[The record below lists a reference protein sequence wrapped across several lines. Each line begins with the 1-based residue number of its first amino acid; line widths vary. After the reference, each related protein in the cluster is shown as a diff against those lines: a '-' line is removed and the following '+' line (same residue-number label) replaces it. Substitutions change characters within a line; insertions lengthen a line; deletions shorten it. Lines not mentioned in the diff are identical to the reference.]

1 MTTMPTPPQ
10 LEAAFTQVSAALDK
24 LEGRKIDL
32 LKEPWDAVE
41 KAVIKLLGGPFDP
54 KQMEHQVVALG
65 LATAFARRLNADHQA
80 FWFPSR
86 EAAEGA
92 SLGFPEALIML
103 SPFGAV
109 LEALGGARLARLDDV
124 AKDIRG
130 SLAQVKFGAG
140 GLGGGPQRLHPE
152 DYMRFFDPGF
162 VQLIAL
168 DAQKAGQTWA
178 TPPERLALDVRDA
191 IGRAQKLP
199 AELKKQMEAQLLTAL
214 QRMEPGKPLISQAQR
229 APRVCEV
236 VGLLFGSAV
245 STGSAPE
252 EFWMDVVIP
261 LLFIGAPETFPVL
274 DGQELEA
281 AKQGIDPML
290 LFLDVVPYQFKA
302 PDDEGL
308 LGAFPGA
315 TLGLPHEGF
324 GAVTNLR
331 LIKVGTAAIKDAVAA
346 FDERKSRAAL
356 AKFAEQVRAQTGDVK
371 LQGTDEARQM
381 YDAAMVLLADLKRVV
396 DSGKDVCVRR
406 LTEAEAAS
414 EPALALVR
422 QALSAPRIILAT

>member
-1 MTTMPTPPQ
+1 MTMPTPPQ
-10 LEAAFTQVSAALDK
+10 LESAFTQVSAAIDK

-32 LKEPWDAVE
+32 LKEPWDAIE
-41 KAVIKLLGGPFDP
+41 KGVIKLLGGPFNP
-54 KQMEHQVVALG
+54 QVMEHQVVALG
-65 LATAFARRLNADHQA
+65 LSTAFARRLNADHQA

-109 LEALGGARLARLDDV
+109 LEALASARLARLDDV
-124 AKDIRG
+124 AKDIRS

-140 GLGGGPQRLHPE
+140 GLGGAQQRLHPE
-152 DYMRFFDPGF
+152 DYMRLFDPGF
-162 VQLIAL
+162 VQVVAL
-168 DAQKAGQTWA
+168 DPQKANQTWT
-178 TPPERLALDVRDA
+178 TPPERLAIDVRDA

-199 AELKKQMEAQLLTAL
+199 PDLKKQMESQLLTAL
-214 QRMEPGKPLISQAQR
+214 QRMEPGKPLISQVQR

-236 VGLLFGSAV
+236 IGLLFGSAT

-261 LLFIGAPETFPVL
+261 LLFIGAPETFPTL

-290 LFLDVVPYQFKA
+290 LFLDVVPYTFKA
-302 PDDEGL
+302 PEDEGL
-308 LGAFPGA
+308 LGAFPGS

-331 LIKVGTAAIKDAVAA
+331 LIKVGPDAIKDAIAK
-346 FDERKSRAAL
+346 FDEKAARASL
-356 AKFAEQVRAQTGDVK
+356 AKFAEHVKKQTGEVK

-396 DSGKDVCVRR
+396 ESGKTVCVRR

-414 EPALALVR
+414 EPALSLVR

>member
-1 MTTMPTPPQ
+1 MTMPTPPQ
-10 LEAAFTQVSAALDK
+10 LDAAFAQVSGAIDQ
-24 LEGRKIDL
+24 LEGRKVDL
-32 LKEPWDAVE
+32 TKEPWDVIE
-41 KAVIKLLGGPFDP
+41 KAVIKLLGGPFNP
-54 KQMEHQVVALG
+54 QKMEHQVVALG

-109 LEALGGARLARLDDV
+109 MDALASARLARLDDV
-124 AKDIRG
+124 QKDIRT

-140 GLGGGPQRLHPE
+140 GLGAGPQRIGPE
-152 DYMRFFDPGF
+152 DYMRLFDPGF
-162 VQLIAL
+162 VQLVAL
-168 DAQKAGQTWA
+168 DPVKAGQTWM
-178 TPPERLALDVRDA
+178 TPPDRLAIDVRDA

-199 AELKKQMEAQLLTAL
+199 PDLKKQMEGQLLTAL
-214 QRMEPGKPLISQAQR
+214 QRMEPGKPLISQVGR

-236 VGLLFGSAV
+236 IGLLFGSTT

-261 LLFIGAPETFPVL
+261 FLFVGTPDTFPQL
-274 DGQELEA
+274 EGQELEA

-290 LFLDVVPYQFKA
+290 LFLDVVPYQFKS
-302 PDDEGL
+302 PEEDGL
-308 LGAFPGA
+308 LNAFPGSS
-315 TLGLPHEGF
+315 LGLPHEGF
-324 GAVTNLR
+324 GAVQNLR
-331 LIKVGTAAIKDAVAA
+331 LVKVGIDAIKEPISK
-346 FDERKSRAAL
+346 FDEKKTRECLARFAAEV
-356 AKFAEQVRAQTGDVK
+356 KKQTGEVA
-371 LQGTDEARQM
+371 LQGQDEAKQM
-381 YDAAMVLLADLKRVV
+381 LDAAMVLLNDLKRVV

>member
-1 MTTMPTPPQ
+1 MTMPTPPQ
-10 LEAAFTQVSAALDK
+10 LEAAFTQVSSALDK
-24 LEGRKIDL
+24 LEGRKVDL
-32 LKEPWDAVE
+32 DKEPWDAIE
-41 KAVIKLLGGPFDP
+41 KGVIKLLGGPFNP
-54 KQMEHQVVALG
+54 QQMEHQVVALG
-65 LATAFARRLNADHQA
+65 LSTAFARRLHADHQA

-109 LEALGGARLARLDDV
+109 MEALATARLARLDDV
-124 AKDIRG
+124 QKDLRT

-140 GLGGGPQRLHPE
+140 GLGGGAQRLHPE
-152 DYMRFFDPGF
+152 DYMRLFDPGF
-162 VQLIAL
+162 VQVVAL
-168 DAQKAGQTWA
+168 DSQKAAQTW
-178 TPPERLALDVRDA
+178 TTNPERLAIDVRDA

-199 AELKKQMEAQLLTAL
+199 AELKKQMEGQLLTAL
-214 QRMEPGKPLISQAQR
+214 QRMEPGKPLISQVQR

-236 VGLLFGSAV
+236 IGLLFGSTT

-252 EFWMDVVIP
+252 EFWMDVVMP
-261 LLFIGAPETFPVL
+261 LMFIGTPTAFPTL

-290 LFLDVVPYQFKA
+290 LYLDVVPYQFKA
-302 PDDEGL
+302 PEDEGL
-308 LGAFPGA
+308 LGAFPGS

-331 LIKVGTAAIKDAVAA
+331 LIKVGTGAMKDAISK
-346 FDERKSRAAL
+346 FDEKQCRASL
-356 AKFAEQVRAQTGDVK
+356 AKFAEHVKTQTGVVK
-371 LQGTDEARQM
+371 LQGTDEAKQM
-381 YDAAMVLLADLKRVV
+381 FDAAMVLLTDLKRVI

-422 QALSAPRIILAT
+422 QALSGSRIILAT

>member
-1 MTTMPTPPQ
+1 
-10 LEAAFTQVSAALDK
+10 
-24 LEGRKIDL
+24 
-32 LKEPWDAVE
+32 
-41 KAVIKLLGGPFDP
+41 
-54 KQMEHQVVALG
+54 
-65 LATAFARRLNADHQA
+65 
-80 FWFPSR
+80 
-86 EAAEGA
+86 
-92 SLGFPEALIML
+92 
-103 SPFGAV
+103 
-109 LEALGGARLARLDDV
+109 
-124 AKDIRG
+124 
-130 SLAQVKFGAG
+130 
-140 GLGGGPQRLHPE
+140 
-152 DYMRFFDPGF
+152 
-162 VQLIAL
+162 
-168 DAQKAGQTWA
+168 
-178 TPPERLALDVRDA
+178 
-191 IGRAQKLP
+191 
-199 AELKKQMEAQLLTAL
+199 
-214 QRMEPGKPLISQAQR
+214 
-229 APRVCEV
+229 
-236 VGLLFGSAV
+236 
-245 STGSAPE
+245 
-252 EFWMDVVIP
+252 
-261 LLFIGAPETFPVL
+261 
-274 DGQELEA
+274 
-281 AKQGIDPML
+281 ML

>member
-1 MTTMPTPPQ
+1 MTMPTPPQ
-10 LEAAFTQVSAALDK
+10 LESAFTQVAAALDK
-24 LEGRKIDL
+24 LEGRKVDL

-41 KAVIKLLGGPFDP
+41 KGVIKLLGGPFNP
-54 KQMEHQVVALG
+54 QVMEHQVVALG

-109 LEALGGARLARLDDV
+109 LEALATARLARLDDV

-140 GLGGGPQRLHPE
+140 GLGGAPQRLHPE
-152 DYMRFFDPGF
+152 DYMRLFDPGF
-162 VQLIAL
+162 VQVVAL
-168 DAQKAGQTWA
+168 DSQKAAQTWT
-178 TPPERLALDVRDA
+178 TPPERLAIDVRDA

-199 AELKKQMEAQLLTAL
+199 ADLKKQMESQLLTAL
-214 QRMEPGKPLISQAQR
+214 QRMEPGKPLISQVQR

-236 VGLLFGSAV
+236 IGLLFGSAT

-261 LLFIGAPETFPVL
+261 LLFIGAPETFPTL

-302 PDDEGL
+302 PEDEGL
-308 LGAFPGA
+308 LGAFPGS

-324 GAVTNLR
+324 GSVTNLR
-331 LIKVGTAAIKDAVAA
+331 LIKVGTEAIKDAIAK
-346 FDERKSRAAL
+346 FDERQARAAL
-356 AKFAEQVRAQTGDVK
+356 AKFAEHVKKQTGEVK
-371 LQGTDEARQM
+371 LQGTDEAKQM

-396 DSGKDVCVRR
+396 ESGKTVCVRR

-414 EPALALVR
+414 EPALSLVR